1 MLNLT
6 LCDNSRRWLMNYA
19 VLDVFTDRALCGNP
33 LAVVEGADALD
44 SPRMQA
50 IAREFNL
57 SETVF
62 VLAPERGGDVR
73 LRIFTPTQELPF
85 AGHPTIGAAC
95 WLEQTGRLRSARG
108 RATRIEEA
116 VGIVPVRVFVES
128 NGLPYAQLTTAVL
141 PRFAPAIGSA
151 SRVAA
156 LLGLTVDD
164 INAGGD
170 VLRSADCG
178 VPYNLVELTSLDAL
192 ARAHLGRTPDASGED
207 AGAPQSFYL
216 YHPLPAAADG
226 TALLRARMLS
236 FDLGV
241 AEDPATGSAA
251 AALCGHLADRLA
263 ERSGTFRWRIIQGV
277 EMGRPSTLDIEA
289 DKLDGRITAIR
300 VGGYAVI
307 VARGQLMI

>member
-1 MLNLT
+1 
-6 LCDNSRRWLMNYA
+6 MNYA
-19 VLDVFTDRALCGNP
+19 VLDVFTDRALAGNP
-33 LAVVEGADALD
+33 LAVVLDADALD
-44 SPRMQA
+44 ADRMQA

-62 VLAPERGGDVR
+62 VLAPEQGGDVR

-95 WLEQTGRLRSARG
+95 WLEQIGLLKSAQGREARL
-108 RATRIEEA
+108 EEA
-116 VGIVPVRVFVES
+116 VGIVPVRVRFGAD
-128 NGLPYAQLTTAVL
+128 GLRYAQLTTAVL
-141 PRFAPAIGSA
+141 PRFAPAIGAPSW
-151 SRVAA
+151 VAG
-156 LLGLTVDD
+156 LLGLKADELG
-164 INAGGD
+164 AGD
-170 VLRSADCG
+170 HALRSADCG